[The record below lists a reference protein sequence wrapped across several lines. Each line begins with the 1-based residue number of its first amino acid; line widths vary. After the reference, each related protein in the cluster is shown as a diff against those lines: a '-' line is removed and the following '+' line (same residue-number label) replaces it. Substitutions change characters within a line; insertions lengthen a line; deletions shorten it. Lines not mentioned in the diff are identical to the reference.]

1 MQKDEWGGLPESM
14 RQIAGVIGLDGAER
28 LVRAIGGARFKFG
41 KGRQNTARMKLL
53 HKAVGAADAAKL
65 AVVFGGDELYIPRC
79 TVQLR
84 KVRNRRFRAAF
95 AALTDGGKT
104 SKAMALTEL
113 CPQFGLSH
121 RTADKILAER
131 EEAAARQGALFD

>member
-14 RQIAGVIGLDGAER
+14 RQIAGMIGLDGAER

-65 AVVFGGDELYIPRC
+65 AAVFGGDELYIPRC
-79 TVQLR
+79 SAQLR
-84 KVRNRRFRAAF
+84 LVRNRRFRAAF

-131 EEAAARQGALFD
+131 EAVAVQGALFD

>member
-1 MQKDEWGGLPESM
+1 MQKDDWGGLPESM
-14 RQIAGVIGLDGAER
+14 RQIADVIGLDGAEK
-28 LVRAIGGARFKFG
+28 LVRSIGGARFKFG

-65 AVVFGGDELYIPRC
+65 AAVFGGDELYIPRC
-79 TVQLR
+79 SAQLR
-84 KVRNRRFRAAF
+84 LVRNRRFRAAF

-131 EEAAARQGALFD
+131 EAVAVQGALFD

>member
-1 MQKDEWGGLPESM
+1 MQKDGWGGLPESM

-65 AVVFGGDELYIPRC
+65 AAVFGGDELYIPRC
-79 TVQLR
+79 SAQLR
-84 KVRNRRFRAAF
+84 LVRNRRFRAAF

-131 EEAAARQGALFD
+131 EAVAVQGALFD

>member
-14 RQIAGVIGLDGAER
+14 RQIAEVIGLDGAEK
-28 LVRAIGGARFKFG
+28 LVRSIGGARFKFG

-65 AVVFGGDELYIPRC
+65 AAVFGGDELYIPRC

-84 KVRNRRFRAAF
+84 KVRNRRFREAF
-95 AALTDGGKT
+95 MALTDGGKT

-131 EEAAARQGALFD
+131 EEVAVQGALFD

>member
-1 MQKDEWGGLPESM
+1 MQKDDWDCLPESM
-14 RQIAGVIGLDGAER
+14 QQIAEVIGLDGAEK
-28 LVRAIGGARFKFG
+28 LVRAVGGARFKFG
-41 KGRQNTARMKLL
+41 KGRHNTARMKLL
-53 HKAVGAADAAKL
+53 RQAVGKAGADKL
-65 AVVFGGDELYIPRC
+65 AAVFGGDELYIQRC
-79 TVQLR
+79 SVQLR
-84 KVRNRRFRAAF
+84 KIRNRRFRAAF

-131 EEAAARQGALFD
+131 EEVAVQGALFD

>member
-14 RQIAGVIGLDGAER
+14 RQIAEVIGLDGAEK
-28 LVRAIGGARFKFG
+28 LVRSIGGARFKFG

-53 HKAVGAADAAKL
+53 HKAVGAADAVKL
-65 AVVFGGDELYIPRC
+65 AAVFGGDELYIPRC
-79 TVQLR
+79 SAQLR
-84 KVRNRRFRAAF
+84 LMRNRRFRAAF
-95 AALTDGGKT
+95 AALTNGGKT

-131 EEAAARQGALFD
+131 EAVAVQGALFD

>member
-14 RQIAGVIGLDGAER
+14 RQIAEVIGLDGAEK
-28 LVRAIGGARFKFG
+28 LVRSIGGARFKFG

-53 HKAVGAADAAKL
+53 NKAVGAADAAKL
-65 AVVFGGDELYIPRC
+65 AAVFGGDELYIPRC
-79 TVQLR
+79 SVQLR
-84 KVRNRRFRAAF
+84 LVRNRRFRAAF

-131 EEAAARQGALFD
+131 EVAATQGSLFD

>member
-14 RQIAGVIGLDGAER
+14 RQIAEVIGLDGAEK
-28 LVRAIGGARFKFG
+28 LVRSIGGARFKFG
-41 KGRQNTARMKLL
+41 KGRHNTARMKLL
-53 HKAVGAADAAKL
+53 RQAVGKAGADKL
-65 AVVFGGDELYIPRC
+65 AAVFGGDELYIPRC
-79 TVQLR
+79 TMQLR

-95 AALTDGGKT
+95 MALTDGGKT

-131 EEAAARQGALFD
+131 EAVAVQGALFD

>member
-14 RQIAGVIGLDGAER
+14 RQIAEVIGLDGAEK
-28 LVRAIGGARFKFG
+28 LVRSIGGARFKFG
-41 KGRQNTARMKLL
+41 KGRQNTARMNLL

-65 AVVFGGDELYIPRC
+65 AAVFGGDELYIPRC

-95 AALTDGGKT
+95 MALTEGGKT

-131 EEAAARQGALFD
+131 DVVATQGSLFD

>member
-1 MQKDEWGGLPESM
+1 MQKDDWGGLPESM
-14 RQIAGVIGLDGAER
+14 RQIAEVIGLDGAEK
-28 LVRAIGGARFKFG
+28 LVRSIGGARFKFG

-65 AVVFGGDELYIPRC
+65 AAVFGGDELYIPRC
-79 TVQLR
+79 SAQLR
-84 KVRNRRFRAAF
+84 LVRNRRFRAAF

-121 RTADKILAER
+121 RTADKILSER
-131 EEAAARQGALFD
+131 EAVAVQGALFD

>member
-14 RQIAGVIGLDGAER
+14 RQIAEVIGLDGAEK
-28 LVRAIGGARFKFG
+28 LVRSIGGARFKFG

-53 HKAVGAADAAKL
+53 HKALGKEDAEKL
-65 AVVFGGDELYIPRC
+65 AAVFGGDELYIPRC

-95 AALTDGGKT
+95 MALTEGGET

-131 EEAAARQGALFD
+131 DVVATQGSLFD

>member
-14 RQIAGVIGLDGAER
+14 RQIAEVIGLDGAEK
-28 LVRAIGGARFKFG
+28 LVRSIGGARFKFG

-53 HKAVGAADAAKL
+53 NKAVGAADAAKL
-65 AVVFGGDELYIPRC
+65 AAVFGGDELYIPRC
-79 TVQLR
+79 SAQLR
-84 KVRNRRFRAAF
+84 LVRNRRFRAAF

-131 EEAAARQGALFD
+131 EAVAVQGALFD

>member
-65 AVVFGGDELYIPRC
+65 AAVFGGDELYIPRC
-79 TVQLR
+79 SAQLR
-84 KVRNRRFRAAF
+84 LVRNRRFRAAF

-131 EEAAARQGALFD
+131 DVVAVQGALFD

>member
-1 MQKDEWGGLPESM
+1 MQKDDWGGLPESM
-14 RQIAGVIGLDGAER
+14 RQIAEVIGLDGAEK
-28 LVRAIGGARFKFG
+28 LVRSIGGARFKFG

-53 HKAVGAADAAKL
+53 NKAVGAADAAKL
-65 AVVFGGDELYIPRC
+65 AAVFGGDELYIPRC
-79 TVQLR
+79 SAQLR
-84 KVRNRRFRAAF
+84 LVRNRRFRAAF

-131 EEAAARQGALFD
+131 EAVAVQGALFD

>member
-14 RQIAGVIGLDGAER
+14 RQIAEVIGLDGAEK
-28 LVRAIGGARFKFG
+28 LVRSIGGARFKFG

-53 HKAVGAADAAKL
+53 HKAVGAADAEKL
-65 AVVFGGDELYIPRC
+65 AAVFGGDELYIPRC
-79 TVQLR
+79 SAQLR
-84 KVRNRRFRAAF
+84 LVRNRRFRAAF
-95 AALTDGGKT
+95 MALTDGGKT

-131 EEAAARQGALFD
+131 DVVAVQGALFD

>member
-1 MQKDEWGGLPESM
+1 MQKDDWDCLPESM
-14 RQIAGVIGLDGAER
+14 QQIAEVIGLDGAEK
-28 LVRAIGGARFKFG
+28 LVRAVGGARFKFG
-41 KGRQNTARMKLL
+41 TGRHNTARMKLL
-53 HKAVGAADAAKL
+53 RQAVGKAGADKL
-65 AVVFGGDELYIPRC
+65 AAVFGGDELYIPRC
-79 TVQLR
+79 SVQLR
-84 KVRNRRFRAAF
+84 KIRNRRFRAAF

-131 EEAAARQGALFD
+131 EAVAVQGALFD

>member
-1 MQKDEWGGLPESM
+1 MQKDDWDCLPESM
-14 RQIAGVIGLDGAER
+14 QQIAEVIGLDGAEK
-28 LVRAIGGARFKFG
+28 LVRAVGGARFKFG
-41 KGRQNTARMKLL
+41 KGRHNTARMKLL
-53 HKAVGAADAAKL
+53 RQAVGKAGADKL
-65 AVVFGGDELYIPRC
+65 AAVFGGDELYIPRC
-79 TVQLR
+79 SVQLR
-84 KVRNRRFRAAF
+84 KIRNRRFRAAF

-131 EEAAARQGALFD
+131 EAVAVQGALFD

>member
-14 RQIAGVIGLDGAER
+14 RQIAEVIGLDGAEK
-28 LVRAIGGARFKFG
+28 LVRSIGGARFKFG

-65 AVVFGGDELYIPRC
+65 AAVFGGDELYIPRC
-79 TVQLR
+79 SAQLR
-84 KVRNRRFRAAF
+84 LVRNRRFRAAF
-95 AALTDGGKT
+95 AALTNGGKT

-131 EEAAARQGALFD
+131 EAVAVQGALFD

>member
-65 AVVFGGDELYIPRC
+65 AAVFGGDELYIPRC
-79 TVQLR
+79 TVQ
-84 KVRNRRFRAAF
+84 
-95 AALTDGGKT
+95 LTDGGKT

-131 EEAAARQGALFD
+131 EEVAVQGALFD

>member
-65 AVVFGGDELYIPRC
+65 AAVFGGDELYIPRC
-79 TVQLR
+79 SAQLR
-84 KVRNRRFRAAF
+84 LVRNRRFRAAF

-121 RTADKILAER
+121 RTADKILSER
-131 EEAAARQGALFD
+131 EAVAVQGALFD

>member
-14 RQIAGVIGLDGAER
+14 RQIAEVIGLDGAEK
-28 LVRAIGGARFKFG
+28 LVRSIGGARFKFG

-65 AVVFGGDELYIPRC
+65 AAVFGGDELYIPRC
-79 TVQLR
+79 SAQLR
-84 KVRNRRFRAAF
+84 LVRNRRFRAAF
-95 AALTDGGKT
+95 AALTNGGKT

-121 RTADKILAER
+121 RTADKILSER
-131 EEAAARQGALFD
+131 EAVAVQGALFD

>member
-65 AVVFGGDELYIPRC
+65 AAVFGGDELYIPRC
-79 TVQLR
+79 SAQLR
-84 KVRNRRFRAAF
+84 LVRNRRFRAAF
-95 AALTDGGKT
+95 AALT
-104 SKAMALTEL
+104 
-113 CPQFGLSH
+113 
-121 RTADKILAER
+121 
-131 EEAAARQGALFD
+131 EAVAVQGALFD

>member
-1 MQKDEWGGLPESM
+1 MHKDEWGGLHESK

-65 AVVFGGDELYIPRC
+65 AAVFGGDELYIPRC
-79 TVQLR
+79 SAQLR
-84 KVRNRRFRAAF
+84 LVRNRRFRAAF

-131 EEAAARQGALFD
+131 EAVAVQGALFD

>member
-1 MQKDEWGGLPESM
+1 MQKDEWGGLPESV
-14 RQIAGVIGLDGAER
+14 RQIAEVIGLDGAEK
-28 LVRAIGGARFKFG
+28 LVRSIGGARFKFG

-65 AVVFGGDELYIPRC
+65 AAVFGGDELYIPRC
-79 TVQLR
+79 SAQLR
-84 KVRNRRFRAAF
+84 LVRNRRFRAAF
-95 AALTDGGKT
+95 AALTNGGKT

-131 EEAAARQGALFD
+131 EAVAVQGALFD

>member
-1 MQKDEWGGLPESM
+1 MQKDEWGGLPESV
-14 RQIAGVIGLDGAER
+14 RQIAEVIGLDGAEK
-28 LVRAIGGARFKFG
+28 LVRSIGGARFKFG

-53 HKAVGAADAAKL
+53 HKAVGAADAEKL
-65 AVVFGGDELYIPRC
+65 AAVFGGDELYIPRC
-79 TVQLR
+79 SAQLR

-95 AALTDGGKT
+95 AALTNGGKT

-131 EEAAARQGALFD
+131 EEVAVQWALFD

>member
-14 RQIAGVIGLDGAER
+14 RQIAEVIGLDGAEK
-28 LVRAIGGARFKFG
+28 LVRSIGGARFKFG
-41 KGRQNTARMKLL
+41 KGRHNTARMKLL
-53 HKAVGAADAAKL
+53 RQAVGKAGADKL
-65 AVVFGGDELYIPRC
+65 AAVFGGDELYIPRC

-95 AALTDGGKT
+95 MALTDGGKT

-131 EEAAARQGALFD
+131 EAVAVQGALFD

>member
-28 LVRAIGGARFKFG
+28 LVRAIGGARFKVG

-65 AVVFGGDELYIPRC
+65 AAVFGGDELYIPRC
-79 TVQLR
+79 SAQLR
-84 KVRNRRFRAAF
+84 LVRNRRFRAAF

-131 EEAAARQGALFD
+131 EAVAVQGALFD

>member
-14 RQIAGVIGLDGAER
+14 RQIAEVIGLDGAER

-65 AVVFGGDELYIPRC
+65 AAVFGGDELYIPRC
-79 TVQLR
+79 SAQLR
-84 KVRNRRFRAAF
+84 LVRNRRFRAAF

-121 RTADKILAER
+121 RTADKILSER
-131 EEAAARQGALFD
+131 EAVAVQGALFD

>member
-14 RQIAGVIGLDGAER
+14 RQIAEVIGLDGAEK
-28 LVRAIGGARFKFG
+28 LVRSIGGARFKFG

-65 AVVFGGDELYIPRC
+65 AAVFGGDELYIPRC
-79 TVQLR
+79 SAQLR
-84 KVRNRRFRAAF
+84 LVRNRRFRAAF

-131 EEAAARQGALFD
+131 EAVAVQGALFD

>member
-65 AVVFGGDELYIPRC
+65 AAVFGGDELYIPRC
-79 TVQLR
+79 SAQLR
-84 KVRNRRFRAAF
+84 LVRNRRFRAAF

-131 EEAAARQGALFD
+131 EAVAVQGALFE

>member
-1 MQKDEWGGLPESM
+1 MQKDDWDCLPESM
-14 RQIAGVIGLDGAER
+14 QQIAEVIGLDGAER
-28 LVRAIGGARFKFG
+28 LVRAVGGARFKFG
-41 KGRQNTARMKLL
+41 KGRHNTARMKLL
-53 HKAVGAADAAKL
+53 RQAVGAADAAKL
-65 AVVFGGDELYIPRC
+65 AAVFGGDELYIPRC
-79 TVQLR
+79 SAQLR
-84 KVRNRRFRAAF
+84 LVRNRRFRAAF

-131 EEAAARQGALFD
+131 EAVAVQGALFD

>member
-14 RQIAGVIGLDGAER
+14 RQIAEVIGLDGAEK
-28 LVRAIGGARFKFG
+28 LVRSIGGARFKFG

-65 AVVFGGDELYIPRC
+65 AAVFGGDELYIPRC
-79 TVQLR
+79 SAQLR
-84 KVRNRRFRAAF
+84 LMRNRRFRAAF
-95 AALTDGGKT
+95 AALTNGGKT

-131 EEAAARQGALFD
+131 EAVAVQGALFD